1 MKRNPI
7 MEKARQ
13 LVNPEVKARVDFSIG
28 ITKRIMDILEMKG
41 LKQKDFANLMGK
53 SESEISK
60 WLQGTHN
67 FTIETIL
74 KIQAKLKVDILE
86 IADSKPEG
94 KTKELKISFGQSF
107 YIQKAGSSISGLKNN
122 DWHKGEIPIST
133 PFSIGDC

>member
-7 MEKARQ
+7 MERARK
-13 LVNPEVKARVDFSIG
+13 LANPEVKARIDFSIG
-28 ITKRIMDILEMKG
+28 ITKRIMNILETKG
-41 LKQKDFANLMGK
+41 MMQKDFAKLMGK

-74 KIQAKLKVDILE
+74 KIQAKLGVDILE
-86 IADSKPEG
+86 IACSKPND
-94 KTKELKISFGQSF
+94 KTKELKIAFGQSY

-122 DWHKGEIPIST
+122 DWHKGEIPNST
-133 PFSIGDC
+133 PFCIGDC